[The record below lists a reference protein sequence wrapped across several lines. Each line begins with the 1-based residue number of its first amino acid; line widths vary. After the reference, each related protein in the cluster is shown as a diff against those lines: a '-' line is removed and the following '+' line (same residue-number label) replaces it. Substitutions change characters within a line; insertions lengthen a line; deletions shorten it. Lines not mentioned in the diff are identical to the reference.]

1 MVARY
6 RRSFAVGGLL
16 IGLSTFQ
23 AEFDFGVP
31 QFQLVLEPIMLAFA
45 AGVAL
50 VAARIWIGPGGAL
63 GAAVFFVVVRGAIA
77 LIVGPVLGE
86 TTPHLPLYLVE
97 ALCVEGAALL
107 VAPRRGYSFG
117 VLAGGLIGT
126 VGFFAE
132 YAWSHVWMPVAWPP
146 SLIGEAILP
155 ALVTAIAGGVLGAYL
170 GGSFAAAGSR
180 RERFAAPPVVP
191 AAVAT
196 LAIVAVVGLNVGDQT
211 PSGWSARVALDDVR
225 SGPERTV
232 DATVRLDPASVGDD
246 AYWLQAIAWQGG
258 GLVVDPLERV
268 GPGVYETTKP
278 IPVHGTWKALIR
290 LQSDNYVAGVPIYLP
305 EDSAIPAPGVSASAS
320 FERPFVDETEILQRE
335 LKSGVPGYLAGIAYS
350 IVAAIVLGLLL
361 LLGWV
366 LNRIA
371 RPEGGGDRR
380 GPAPSRPRSTAR
392 EATV

>member
-1 MVARY
+1 M
-6 RRSFAVGGLL
+6 
-16 IGLSTFQ
+16 
-23 AEFDFGVP
+23 P

-117 VLAGGLIGT
+117 VLAGALIGT

-191 AAVAT
+191 AAAGD
-196 LAIVAVVGLNVGDQT
+196 ARDRRRRRAQRRRPDAERMERPRRPRRRPQRPRAHRGRDRAPRPGLG
-211 PSGWSARVALDDVR
+211 RR
-225 SGPERTV
+225 R
-232 DATVRLDPASVGDD
+232 RL
-246 AYWLQAIAWQGG
+246 L
-258 GLVVDPLERV
+258 
-268 GPGVYETTKP
+268 
-278 IPVHGTWKALIR
+278 
-290 LQSDNYVAGVPIYLP
+290 
-305 EDSAIPAPGVSASAS
+305 APGD
-320 FERPFVDETEILQRE
+320 R
-335 LKSGVPGYLAGIAYS
+335 LAGRRP
-350 IVAAIVLGLLL
+350 G
-361 LLGWV
+361 
-366 LNRIA
+366 RRPA
-371 RPEGGGDRR
+371 RAGRAWR
-380 GPAPSRPRSTAR
+380 L
-392 EATV
+392 